1 MVLNRPPC
9 DRCIKAKVA
18 CVKWGKAGGCEKC
31 SGMKARCSRVQHGK
45 QEMASRLQE
54 AKETRATRNS
64 VTVDGG
70 ATENS
75 LLEEVKGLR
84 AEIKEMA
91 QGADRMAGG
100 MDRMAGGMDR
110 MAGSMDRMAGSFDKM
125 TGLMA
130 VWLKRESHTADYE
143 ANERIERMEET
154 LDEYMV
160 AGGSGELGESGEQSG
175 MPPADV
181 PDLMDL

>member
-1 MVLNRPPC
+1 MCEV
-9 DRCIKAKVA
+9 
-18 CVKWGKAGGCEKC
+18 GKGRGVCEKC
-31 SGMKARCSRVQHGK
+31 SGMKARCSRVQRGK
-45 QEMASRLQE
+45 QETASRLQE
-54 AKETRATRNS
+54 AKETRATRSS

-91 QGADRMAGG
+91 RGA
-100 MDRMAGGMDR
+100 DRMAGGMDR

-130 VWLKRESHTADYE
+130 AWLKRESHTADYE
-143 ANERIERMEET
+143 ANERFEET
-154 LDEYMV
+154 LDDYLV
-160 AGGSGELGESGEQSG
+160 AGGSGELGEKSGQESV
-175 MPPADV
+175 V
-181 PDLMDL
+181 PLFLPEPMDL